1 MSARQSP
8 RPRRRPSALD
18 RFVLA
23 GMYRLMGMPGWVDF
37 VLTGGD
43 VSREARLL
51 MLTIVVTLDKDL
63 IERRGYQ
70 RFHQWRRRYRPQPRV
85 VRGRRL
91 VPHYRPRVPW
101 IAFEKPTADSDE
113 EVRMGEGER

>member
-1 MSARQSP
+1 MNRSKRG
-8 RPRRRPSALD
+8 SALD
-18 RFVLA
+18 RFVLT
-23 GMYRLMGMPGWVDF
+23 GMYRLMGMPGWVDY

-43 VSREARLL
+43 ASLQTRYH
-51 MLTIVVTLDKDL
+51 MLVIVVTLDKQL

-70 RFHQWRRRYRPQPRV
+70 RFLQWRRRYRPQPRV

-101 IAFEKPTADSDE
+101 IAFEKPTADSNE